1 MATLETVQAKIRA
14 LQAQAET
21 LIAKKSSAALKA
33 IRDLMSEHGLTTD
46 DIEKHSVQSKVDSKV
61 RLKQATKASSPA
73 VKYRDSRTGKTWSGH
88 GRAPSWIVDA
98 KDRSKYL
105 ADGVANTAS
114 PVVKDLSGAVRK
126 GPPKGPQPALYRDPK
141 TGLTWSGRGPAP
153 AWLASAKDRA
163 VFLID
168 QNVEVADETGGKA
181 NAAAKKAVVRKNA
194 LASKTVTA
202 KKAPTKTSTK
212 FVAKKVAGE
221 KTAAKKTAAKKTA
234 AKKTAAKKT
243 AAKKTVKKATAKN
256 VTTRKAAT
264 KNVSGK
270 SRIAKSSEGASAATP
285 SGADANTSDVAA
297 SK

>member
-243 AAKKTVKKATAKN
+243 VKKATAKN